1 MPSHALA
8 VFRPNKMG
16 KSQINTDRAPAA
28 AVGYFIH
35 FHFVLLID
43 SLILAISLP
52 GDQSLAPLNYQIPPL
67 STRSCRRS

>member
-8 VFRPNKMG
+8 VFWANK
-16 KSQINTDRAPAA
+16 KSQINTDRAPAV
-28 AVGYFIH
+28 AVRYFIH

-52 GDQSLAPLNYQIPPL
+52 GDQSLAPIYPPILLQIV
-67 STRSCRRS
+67 T